1 MVEIEE
7 MDKRRTLDK
16 QLEEDVGPVL
26 LINKFNLDPQ
36 DVNQFLKAWASDAE
50 IINSNLD
57 SSQPNYIEVL
67 LEVAHSL
74 TMLSGNPHRNSSKLL
89 VILNSRLRCLSTL
102 LSAAASPHLF
112 KKIAIPGVCVD

>member
-7 MDKRRTLDK
+7 MDKRTTLDK

-36 DVNQFLKAWASDAE
+36 DVNQFLKDWA
-50 IINSNLD
+50 LD
-57 SSQPNYIEVL
+57 SEIMKQQPGFISTQLHRGIAGSSTFFNYAIWEFTSQFKQALSNPQFQAKMSEYPN
-67 LEVAHSL
+67 
-74 TMLSGNPHRNSSKLL
+74 
-89 VILNSRLRCLSTL
+89 
-102 LSAAASPHLF
+102 SAVASPHVF